1 MTYLHKPNM
10 FHSQVPLPPD
20 DDKTFDMDQ
29 NSQNTVLS
37 GTTVLQVR
45 GKTDVLAVVV
55 RTGEWLFITK

>member
-1 MTYLHKPNM
+1 M

-45 GKTDVLAVVV
+45 GKTDVLGCGRAD
-55 RTGEWLFITK
+55 W